1 MPADLF
7 RPNVVATTSRRRAS
21 LLPVSIALH
30 VVAIAAFFIVPLLA
44 DVELPPP
51 NQRVATPYVQVLPI
65 GPPVAR
71 RSRPL
76 TTKPVPNMAPAA
88 PVVAPDAIV
97 PEREIAAMG
106 DSVPGLD
113 VGLPGVMDPGLIA
126 GAAPLRAPLPTP
138 APRTP
143 VKVGGLIQAPRK
155 IVNVAP
161 VYPSIAQ
168 SNRVQGKVVLEA
180 LIDVDGHVDHVRV
193 LEPVPLLTDAAI
205 TAVRQWVFTPTKL
218 NGQPVQVIMTV
229 TVDFRMQ

>member
-51 NQRVATPYVQVLPI
+51 NQRVATPYVQLLPI
-65 GPPVAR
+65 APPVAR
-71 RSRPL
+71 QSRPL
-76 TTKPVPNMAPAA
+76 TTKPVLNMAPAA

-106 DSVPGLD
+106 DSVPGID
-113 VGLPGVMDPGLIA
+113 VGLPGVVDPGPIA
-126 GAAPLRAPLPTP
+126 GETPPAPLPIP

-180 LIDVDGHVDHVRV
+180 LIDVDGRVNHVRV

-205 TAVRQWVFTPTKL
+205 SAVRQWVFTPTKL